1 MSSDNKP
8 VRGRPPKSADERRI
22 QVNVRLLVADRE
34 RLQTLATDSG
44 RPLASEA
51 ESILAKHLSRRKE
64 TNALLDRI
72 ATAIADLEEKAQ
84 GKWHKNLKAWAAV
97 SEMLARV
104 IEDDKPEKVKDDE
117 IVQEVRGR
125 INKHERLRLTAV
137 ALLANLG
144 VSIRVDPKPA
154 PLLGY
159 NHQRGM
165 FGRGRPEP
173 QSSRLWEQAAINA
186 MPNGEAKEE
195 CQDLFNSVLKLD
207 EIISQLEAEEVEAMR
222 PLIEAEQEGRRL
234 VTPFNALLGPMV
246 SPPIR
251 PNIFKGLLYDAL
263 HPTPSE
269 DEIKE
274 SED

>member
-1 MSSDNKP
+1 M
-8 VRGRPPKSADERRI
+8 
-22 QVNVRLLVADRE
+22 
-34 RLQTLATDSG
+34 ATDSG

-72 ATAIADLEEKAQ
+72 ADRIAELEEQAH

-117 IVQEVRGR
+117 VVQEVRDR
-125 INKHERLRLTAV
+125 LNEHERLRLTAV

-159 NHQRGM
+159 KHRRGI
-165 FGRGRPEP
+165 FGRSQPEP

-186 MPNGEAKEE
+186 MPDGKAKEE
-195 CQDLFNSVLKLD
+195 CQDLFSSVLKLD
-207 EIISQLEAEEVEAMR
+207 AAINQLEAEEAEAMR

-234 VTPFNALLGPMV
+234 VTPPNALLGLLAT
-246 SPPIR
+246 SNIN
-251 PNIFKGLLYDAL
+251 PNAFRGRLYELL
-263 HPTPSE
+263 PSQFGE
-269 DEIKE
+269 EEKE
-274 SED
+274 GSKD